1 MTTEHTQSH
10 TRLKPA
16 FLKQKALTLFT
27 LSALSVGMA
36 QAAENKVNKSELETI
51 TVTSQK
57 RVQSLQDIPTS
68 IQALSGDYLEQN
80 SVDDLLALS
89 ENLPNVHIT
98 ETSSSKRI
106 FVRGIGSGTNSG
118 FEQSVAMYKD
128 GVYLGRGHQAKF
140 PFLDMQRLELIKGPQ
155 SVMFGKNAT
164 AGAFSMIS
172 NSPTDVL
179 EGNVSAEFGS
189 DNEKRF
195 TGVINIPIN
204 DDLAIRIAA
213 FDNSVDGFL
222 YNQARQSDEQSN
234 DSSGARLSIDWQIND
249 DINALFKWE
258 HGEFESHGSR
268 YQYIIDT
275 PNRDLQ
281 IANDPT
287 NPGNVGYRSLLLSDN
302 SGLDY
307 TSSVS
312 GDGHP
317 GGLNEQSK
325 TTLDN
330 ASLKLTYNHGEYE
343 FTSVTTYSEYDWDS
357 TFDADFSEI
366 PLIKQDYLENYN
378 QFTQEFRVSS
388 PTGRTL
394 EYVAGIFYM
403 SSELEHPNDILFG
416 ASLLI
421 PDLVGTSLG
430 VNALFDQGQQSYSA
444 FTALTWNVN
453 AQWRANFGLRY
464 QKEEKEVSSV
474 QNVYSVFEPNTPQ
487 AVQQFANAAAPTIA
501 GQLSGAGVHNLNA
514 KRDESHLSPNISVQY
529 LGFNN
534 TMLFASAGI
543 GYKAGGFDGSGLNG
557 SQGNT
562 VDENSG
568 FEFDDEKATNFEF
581 GIKAEPIKNTLQVN
595 ATLFYTLYDD
605 LQVSEF
611 NGNAFV
617 VKNAAETKVKGI
629 ELDSRWAINQ
639 SWQLSANLAVLD
651 FEYEQYA
658 SASPTVMQSELLGQ
672 AFQDLTGQTGA
683 FAPDYSGNIAIDY
696 NTEVF
701 SNLTLSSNLALNF
714 SDDYFLEQDLDPIA
728 KQSAFEKLNLRIELG
743 SSEGDWS
750 VSLLAKNL
758 NDKQTFS
765 QANDVPVI
773 SYAHRFLSER
783 GRSYHA
789 QFNYRF

>member
-195 TGVINIPIN
+195 TGVINIPIS

-213 FDNSVDGFL
+213 FDHSFDGFL

-281 IANDPT
+281 IASDPT

-330 ASLKLTYNHGEYE
+330 ASLKLTYDHGEYE

-357 TFDADFSEI
+357 TFDADFSEV
-366 PLIKQDYLENYN
+366 PLIKQDYLETYN

-430 VNALFDQGQQSYSA
+430 VNALFDQDQQSYSA

-487 AVQQFANAAAPTIA
+487 AIQQFANAAAPTIA

-701 SNLTLSSNLALNF
+701 SNLTLNSNLALNF

-758 NDKQTFS
+758 TDKQTFS

>member
-16 FLKQKALTLFT
+16 LLKQKALTLFT

-213 FDNSVDGFL
+213 FDHSVDGFL

-281 IANDPT
+281 IASDPT

-312 GDGHP
+312 GDGHL

-330 ASLKLTYNHGEYE
+330 ASLKLTYNQGEYE
-343 FTSVTTYSEYDWDS
+343 FASVTTYSEYDWDS
-357 TFDADFSEI
+357 TFDADFSEV
-366 PLIKQDYLENYN
+366 PLIKQDYLETYN

-403 SSELEHPNDILFG
+403 SSELKHPNDILFG

-430 VNALFDQGQQSYSA
+430 VNALFDQDQQSYSA

-750 VSLLAKNL
+750 VALLAKNL
-758 NDKQTFS
+758 TDKQTFS

>member
-16 FLKQKALTLFT
+16 FLKQKTLTLFT

>member
-1 MTTEHTQSH
+1 MYAV
-10 TRLKPA
+10 L
-16 FLKQKALTLFT
+16 
-27 LSALSVGMA
+27 V
-36 QAAENKVNKSELETI
+36 
-51 TVTSQK
+51 
-57 RVQSLQDIPTS
+57 
-68 IQALSGDYLEQN
+68 
-80 SVDDLLALS
+80 
-89 ENLPNVHIT
+89 
-98 ETSSSKRI
+98 
-106 FVRGIGSGTNSG
+106 SGTNSG
-118 FEQSVAMYKD
+118 FEQSVAMVKD

-140 PFLDMQRLELIKGPQ
+140 PFLDMQRLELVKGPQ

-164 AGAFSMIS
+164 AGAFSMVS

-213 FDNSVDGFL
+213 FDSSVDGFL

-330 ASLKLTYNHGEYE
+330 ASLQLTYNHGEYE

-357 TFDADFSEI
+357 TFDADFSEV

-403 SSELEHPNDILFG
+403 KP
-416 ASLLI
+416 ASLSTQI
-421 PDLVGTSLG
+421 I
-430 VNALFDQGQQSYSA
+430 Y
-444 FTALTWNVN
+444 
-453 AQWRANFGLRY
+453 
-464 QKEEKEVSSV
+464 
-474 QNVYSVFEPNTPQ
+474 
-487 AVQQFANAAAPTIA
+487 
-501 GQLSGAGVHNLNA
+501 
-514 KRDESHLSPNISVQY
+514 Y
-529 LGFNN
+529 L
-534 TMLFASAGI
+534 
-543 GYKAGGFDGSGLNG
+543 
-557 SQGNT
+557 
-562 VDENSG
+562 
-568 FEFDDEKATNFEF
+568 
-581 GIKAEPIKNTLQVN
+581 
-595 ATLFYTLYDD
+595 
-605 LQVSEF
+605 
-611 NGNAFV
+611 
-617 VKNAAETKVKGI
+617 
-629 ELDSRWAINQ
+629 
-639 SWQLSANLAVLD
+639 
-651 FEYEQYA
+651 
-658 SASPTVMQSELLGQ
+658 
-672 AFQDLTGQTGA
+672 
-683 FAPDYSGNIAIDY
+683 
-696 NTEVF
+696 
-701 SNLTLSSNLALNF
+701 
-714 SDDYFLEQDLDPIA
+714 
-728 KQSAFEKLNLRIELG
+728 
-743 SSEGDWS
+743 
-750 VSLLAKNL
+750 
-758 NDKQTFS
+758 
-765 QANDVPVI
+765 
-773 SYAHRFLSER
+773 AHRYLFLI
-783 GRSYHA
+783 
-789 QFNYRF
+789 

>member
-10 TRLKPA
+10 TRLKPS
-16 FLKQKALTLFT
+16 FLKQKTLTLFT

-128 GVYLGRGHQAKF
+128 GVYLGRGYQAKF

-164 AGAFSMIS
+164 AGAFSMVS

-213 FDNSVDGFL
+213 FDHSVDGFL

-281 IANDPT
+281 IANDPI

-366 PLIKQDYLENYN
+366 PLIKQDYLEIFN

-430 VNALFDQGQQSYSA
+430 VNALFDQDQQSYSA

-474 QNVYSVFEPNTPQ
+474 QSVYSVFEPNTPQ
-487 AVQQFANAAAPTIA
+487 AVQQFANAAAPIIA

-758 NDKQTFS
+758 TDKQTFS

>member
-16 FLKQKALTLFT
+16 FFKQKTLTLFT

-36 QAAENKVNKSELETI
+36 QAGEQKINKSELETI

-164 AGAFSMIS
+164 AGAFSMLS

-195 TGVINIPIN
+195 TGVINIPIS

-213 FDNSVDGFL
+213 FDHSVDGFL

-357 TFDADFSEI
+357 TFDADFSEA
-366 PLIKQDYLENYN
+366 PLIKQDYLETYN
-378 QFTQEFRVSS
+378 QFTQEIRVSS

-430 VNALFDQGQQSYSA
+430 VNALFDQDQQSYSA

-487 AVQQFANAAAPTIA
+487 AVQQFANAAASTIA

-514 KRDESHLSPNISVQY
+514 KRDESHLSPNMSVQY

-750 VSLLAKNL
+750 VALLAKNL
-758 NDKQTFS
+758 TDKHTFS

>member
-16 FLKQKALTLFT
+16 LLKQKALTLFT

-195 TGVINIPIN
+195 TGVINIPIS

-430 VNALFDQGQQSYSA
+430 VNALFDQDQQSYSA

-474 QNVYSVFEPNTPQ
+474 QSVYSVFEPNTPQ

-750 VSLLAKNL
+750 VALLAKNL
-758 NDKQTFS
+758 TDKHTFS

>member
-16 FLKQKALTLFT
+16 LLKQKALTLFT

-213 FDNSVDGFL
+213 FDHSVDGFL

-281 IANDPT
+281 IASDPT

-312 GDGHP
+312 GDGHL

-357 TFDADFSEI
+357 TFDADFSEV
-366 PLIKQDYLENYN
+366 PLIKQDYLETYN

-403 SSELEHPNDILFG
+403 SSELKHPNDILFG

-421 PDLVGTSLG
+421 PDLVGTSCL
-430 VNALFDQGQQSYSA
+430 LYTSD
-444 FTALTWNVN
+444 
-453 AQWRANFGLRY
+453 
-464 QKEEKEVSSV
+464 
-474 QNVYSVFEPNTPQ
+474 
-487 AVQQFANAAAPTIA
+487 AA
-501 GQLSGAGVHNLNA
+501 
-514 KRDESHLSPNISVQY
+514 DE
-529 LGFNN
+529 
-534 TMLFASAGI
+534 
-543 GYKAGGFDGSGLNG
+543 
-557 SQGNT
+557 
-562 VDENSG
+562 
-568 FEFDDEKATNFEF
+568 
-581 GIKAEPIKNTLQVN
+581 
-595 ATLFYTLYDD
+595 
-605 LQVSEF
+605 
-611 NGNAFV
+611 
-617 VKNAAETKVKGI
+617 
-629 ELDSRWAINQ
+629 
-639 SWQLSANLAVLD
+639 
-651 FEYEQYA
+651 
-658 SASPTVMQSELLGQ
+658 
-672 AFQDLTGQTGA
+672 
-683 FAPDYSGNIAIDY
+683 
-696 NTEVF
+696 
-701 SNLTLSSNLALNF
+701 
-714 SDDYFLEQDLDPIA
+714 
-728 KQSAFEKLNLRIELG
+728 
-743 SSEGDWS
+743 
-750 VSLLAKNL
+750 
-758 NDKQTFS
+758 
-765 QANDVPVI
+765 
-773 SYAHRFLSER
+773 
-783 GRSYHA
+783 
-789 QFNYRF
+789 